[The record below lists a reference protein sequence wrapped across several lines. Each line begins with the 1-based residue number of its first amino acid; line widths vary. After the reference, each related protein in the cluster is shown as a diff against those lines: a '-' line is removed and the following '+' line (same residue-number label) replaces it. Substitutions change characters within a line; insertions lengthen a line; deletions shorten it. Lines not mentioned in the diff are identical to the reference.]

1 MRRVKSRG
9 HGPWLIDMAK
19 YGDHPPLPQRLEAL
33 LMEDVHTVFIKAD
46 CPPRVKRGTIGQ
58 LKLVEVEGA
67 DDGQWDTLRMES
79 LQEELVG
86 MIDEHRHRS
95 DCFLEIDRKGCQVL
109 QLGDLRIS
117 CAWPPFADAREITIV
132 RPVAKLSLGEYELDQ
147 RLIDRLADHHRG
159 VFICG
164 RPGSGKTT
172 LAQAIAEYLDTEIGA
187 MVKTM
192 EAPRDLQLADRIT
205 QYAPLEG
212 DLEKTAEIIFLV
224 RPDFVIFDEVRR
236 ARDFEIFADV
246 RLAGVGLLGVTH
258 ANSALE
264 AIQRLIGKV
273 ELGLVSQVLDTIIHV
288 EAGKIEQVMELR
300 MTVKPPTGMQE
311 ELARPVIEVV
321 EFPSGKITH
330 EMFAF
335 GSEIAVVPVE
345 GRETGGALSPLKT
358 LARDQLVQII
368 RQWVGV
374 ECQVQFKGE
383 SSATIYAPQNMI
395 PTLIGKGGENV
406 RQLQDEL
413 GGMHLNIESF
423 DEMPESLGASSNPNW
438 RETSDRRSRDGKAWE
453 QNGRGN
459 NPRKSKGK
467 KNRR

>member
-1 MRRVKSRG
+1 MSKAEADDLAPS
-9 HGPWLIDMAK
+9 IMATF
-19 YGDHPPLPQRLEAL
+19 GDHPALPDALEAL
-33 LMEDVHTVFIKAD
+33 LEADVHTVFLKAE

-58 LKLVEVEGA
+58 LKLVEVEESGT
-67 DDGQWDTLRMES
+67 DWDTLRVEALS
-79 LQEELVG
+79 DELAELV
-86 MIDEHRHRS
+86 EENRHRS
-95 DCFLEIDRKGCQVL
+95 DCFLEIDRKGCRVI
-109 QLGDLRIS
+109 QLGDLRIA
-117 CAWPPFADAREITIV
+117 CAWPPFSDAREITVV
-132 RPVAKLSLGEYELDQ
+132 RPVAKLSISDYNLDE
-147 RLIDRLADHHRG
+147 RLITRLSNHHRG

-172 LAQAIAEYLDTEIGA
+172 LAQAIAEYLDTDVGA
-187 MVKTM
+187 LVKTM

-212 DLEKTAEIIFLV
+212 DLEKTAEILFLV

-236 ARDFEIFADV
+236 ARDFEIFSDV

-288 EAGKIEQVMELR
+288 EAGAIQQVLELR

-311 ELARPVIEVV
+311 ELARPVIEVI
-321 EFPSGKITH
+321 EFPSGTITH

-335 GSEIAVVPVE
+335 GSEIAVVPID
-345 GRETGGALSPLKT
+345 GSKKDMLSPIKA
-358 LARDQLVQII
+358 LAKQHISSHI

-374 ECQVQFKGE
+374 ECQVHFSSE

-395 PTLIGKGGENV
+395 ATLVGRGGDNV
-406 RQLQDEL
+406 KQLQDEL
-413 GGMHLNIESF
+413 GGIRLSIESF
-423 DEMPESLGASSNPNW
+423 DEMPASLDRPNSFW
-438 RETSDRRSRDGKAWE
+438 QERKGGNKGKSAWDNSRKRGGK
-453 QNGRGN
+453 
-459 NPRKSKGK
+459 KGK
-467 KNRR
+467 KSRR

>member
-1 MRRVKSRG
+1 
-9 HGPWLIDMAK
+9 MAK
-19 YGDHPPLPQRLEAL
+19 FGDHPPLPQPIEDL
-33 LMEDVHTVFIKAD
+33 LMEMVHTVFLKAD
-46 CPPRVKRGTIGQ
+46 CPPRVKQGSIGE
-58 LKLVEVEGA
+58 LRLIEVES
-67 DDGQWDTLRMES
+67 DQNWDTLRMEA
-79 LQEELVG
+79 LQEELGDLV
-86 MIDEHRHRS
+86 EENRHRS
-95 DCFLEIDRKGCQVL
+95 DCFLEIDRNGCKVI
-109 QLGDLRIS
+109 QLGDLRIA

-132 RPVAKLSLGEYELDQ
+132 RPVAKLSLDHYKLDE
-147 RLIDRLADHHRG
+147 RLIERLADHHRG

-288 EAGKIEQVMELR
+288 EAGEIQQVLELR

-345 GRETGGALSPLKT
+345 GRTATSVSPLKL
-358 LARDQLVQII
+358 LARDQLVHII
-368 RQWVGV
+368 QQWVGV
-374 ECQVQFKGE
+374 QCQVQFKGE
-383 SSATIYAPQNMI
+383 TSATIYAPQNMI
-395 PTLIGKGGENV
+395 ATLIGKGGENV
-406 RQLQDEL
+406 RQLQEEL

-423 DEMPESLGASSNPNW
+423 EDMPEGLSTPKKSNW
-438 RETSDRRSRDGKAWE
+438 EDDSDRRSKESRSWE
-453 QNGRGN
+453 NQGRGSK
-459 NPRKSKGK
+459 PRKGK

>member
-1 MRRVKSRG
+1 
-9 HGPWLIDMAK
+9 MATFSS
-19 YGDHPPLPQRLEAL
+19 HPDLPEILENL
-33 LMEDVHTVFIKAD
+33 LEDDVHTLFLKAD
-46 CPPRVKRGTIGQ
+46 CPPRTKAGGIGD
-58 LKLVEVEGA
+58 LRLADVEGV
-67 DDGQWDTLRMES
+67 DDGGWDTLRLES
-79 LQEELVG
+79 LQEEILNLVEENR
-86 MIDEHRHRS
+86 DRS
-95 DCFLEIDRKGCQVL
+95 DCFLEIDRKGCQVI

-132 RPVAKLSLGEYELDQ
+132 RPVAKLSLDDYEIDPKLIS
-147 RLIDRLADHHRG
+147 RLSDHHRG

-172 LAQAIAEYLDTEIGA
+172 LAQAIAEYLDEGVGA

-192 EAPRDLQLADRIT
+192 EAPRDLQLANRIT

-273 ELGLVSQVLDTIIHV
+273 ELGLVSQVLDTILHV
-288 EAGKIEQVMELR
+288 EAGQIQQVLELR
-300 MTVKPPTGMQE
+300 MTVKPPSGMQE

-335 GSEIAVVPVE
+335 GSEIAVVPVD
-345 GRETGGALSPLKT
+345 GINSSTGISPVAA
-358 LARDQLVQII
+358 LARDQLVRKI
-368 RQWVGV
+368 RDWVGV
-374 ECQVQFKGE
+374 QCGVKITG
-383 SSATIYAPQNMI
+383 SNSAEIYAPKGMVA
-395 PTLIGKGGENV
+395 TLIGKGGENIKD
-406 RQLQDEL
+406 LQEEL
-413 GGMHLNIESF
+413 GGMKLSVQSF
-423 DEMPESLGASSNPNW
+423 AEMPPDVHVPVEDHYETLERRARES
-438 RETSDRRSRDGKAWE
+438 RAWE
-453 QNGRGN
+453 YSKKG
-459 NPRKSKGK
+459 RKSKK
-467 KNRR
+467 RRR

>member
-1 MRRVKSRG
+1 
-9 HGPWLIDMAK
+9 MATFSS
-19 YGDHPPLPQRLEAL
+19 HPDLPEILENL
-33 LMEDVHTVFIKAD
+33 LEDDVHTLFLKAD
-46 CPPRVKRGTIGQ
+46 CPPRTKAGGIGN
-58 LKLVEVEGA
+58 LRLSDVEGA
-67 DDGQWDTLRMES
+67 DDGKWDTLRLES
-79 LQEELVG
+79 LQEEILNLVE
-86 MIDEHRHRS
+86 DNRDRS
-95 DCFLEIDRKGCQVL
+95 DCFLEIDRKGCQVI

-132 RPVAKLSLGEYELDQ
+132 RPVAKLSLSDYDIDPKLIS
-147 RLIDRLADHHRG
+147 RLSDHHRG

-172 LAQAIAEYLDTEIGA
+172 LAQAIAEYLDEDVGA

-192 EAPRDLQLADRIT
+192 EAPRDLQLANRIT

-273 ELGLVSQVLDTIIHV
+273 ELGLVSQVLDTILHV
-288 EAGKIEQVMELR
+288 EAGQIQQVLELR
-300 MTVKPPTGMQE
+300 MTVKPPSGMQE

-335 GSEIAVVPVE
+335 GSEIAVVPVD
-345 GRETGGALSPLKT
+345 GVKSANGATPIAT
-358 LARDQLVQII
+358 LARDQLINKI
-368 RQWVGV
+368 RDWVGV
-374 ECQVQFKGE
+374 SCAVKITG
-383 SSATIYAPQNMI
+383 SNSAEIYAPKGVVA
-395 PTLIGKGGENV
+395 TLIGKGGENI
-406 RQLQDEL
+406 RDLQEEL
-413 GGMHLNIESF
+413 GGMKLSVSSF
-423 DEMPESLGASSNPNW
+423 AEMPNDVQVPVEDHYETLERRARES
-438 RETSDRRSRDGKAWE
+438 KAWE
-453 QNGRGN
+453 YSKRG
-459 NPRKSKGK
+459 RKSKK
-467 KNRR
+467 RRR

>member
-1 MRRVKSRG
+1 
-9 HGPWLIDMAK
+9 MAK
-19 YGDHPPLPQRLEAL
+19 YGDHPSLPQRLEEL

-46 CPPRVKRGTIGQ
+46 CPPRVKRGSIGQ
-58 LKLVEVEGA
+58 LRLVDVEEA

-86 MIDEHRHRS
+86 LVDEHRHRS
-95 DCFLEIDRKGCQVL
+95 DCFLEIDRKGCQVI

-132 RPVAKLSLGEYELDQ
+132 RPVAKLSLGDYELDQ

-172 LAQAIAEYLDTEIGA
+172 LAQAIAEYLDTDVGA

-288 EAGKIEQVMELR
+288 EAGQIEQVMELR

-345 GRETGGALSPLKT
+345 GSTQGALSPMKT
-358 LARDQLVQII
+358 LARDQLVHII
-368 RQWVGV
+368 QQWVGV
-374 ECQVQFKGE
+374 QCQVQFKGE
-383 SSATIYAPQNMI
+383 GSAIIYAPQNMI
-395 PTLIGKGGENV
+395 STLIGKGGENV

-413 GGMHLNIESF
+413 GGMQLNIESF
-423 DEMPESLGASSNPNW
+423 DEMPESLGAPANPHW
-438 RETSDRRSRDGKAWE
+438 RDVSDRRSKGSRAWE
-453 QNGRGN
+453 HNARGTK
-459 NPRKSKGK
+459 PRKNKGK

>member
-1 MRRVKSRG
+1 
-9 HGPWLIDMAK
+9 MATH
-19 YGDHPPLPQRLEAL
+19 GDHPPLPEHLESL
-33 LMEDVHTVFIKAD
+33 LMEDVHTVFLKAD
-46 CPPRVKRGTIGQ
+46 CPPRVKRGAIGS
-58 LKLVEVEGA
+58 LKLVEVESSIN
-67 DDGQWDTLRMES
+67 DWDTLAIEQ
-79 LQEELVG
+79 LEEDLVALVE
-86 MIDEHRHRS
+86 EHRHRS
-95 DCFLEIDRKGCQVL
+95 DCFLEIDRKGCRVI
-109 QLGDLRIS
+109 QLGDLRITS
-117 CAWPPFADAREITIV
+117 AWTPFSDAREITVV
-132 RPVAKLSLGEYELDQ
+132 RPVAKLSLGDYDLDQ
-147 RLIDRLADHHRG
+147 RLIERLRNHHRG

-172 LAQAIAEYLDTEIGA
+172 LAQAIAEYLDTEVGA

-273 ELGLVSQVLDTIIHV
+273 ELGLVSQVLDTILHV
-288 EAGKIEQVMELR
+288 ESGKIQQVLELR

-321 EFPSGKITH
+321 EFPSGKLTH

-335 GSEIAVVPVE
+335 GSEIAVVPLE
-345 GRETGGALSPLKT
+345 GRAANKDLSPVRAMAKD
-358 LARDQLVQII
+358 RII
-368 RQWVGV
+368 ETVRQWVGV
-374 ECQVQFKGE
+374 ECQVRF
-383 SSATIYAPQNMI
+383 SSDTSAVIYAPSNMI
-395 PTLIGKGGENV
+395 STLVGRGGENV
-406 RQLQDEL
+406 KQLQNEL
-413 GGMHLNIESF
+413 GGMRLSIESF
-423 DEMPESLGASSNPNW
+423 DDMPEGMEQPNRFW
-438 RETSDRRSRDGKAWE
+438 QDNRKKGNAWE
-453 QNGRGN
+453 
-459 NPRKSKGK
+459 NPRRKGK
-467 KNRR
+467 SARRQQRKR

>member
-1 MRRVKSRG
+1 
-9 HGPWLIDMAK
+9 
-19 YGDHPPLPQRLEAL
+19 
-33 LMEDVHTVFIKAD
+33 
-46 CPPRVKRGTIGQ
+46 
-58 LKLVEVEGA
+58 
-67 DDGQWDTLRMES
+67 
-79 LQEELVG
+79 
-86 MIDEHRHRS
+86 
-95 DCFLEIDRKGCQVL
+95 
-109 QLGDLRIS
+109 
-117 CAWPPFADAREITIV
+117 
-132 RPVAKLSLGEYELDQ
+132 VAKLQLSDYELDP
-147 RLIDRLADHHRG
+147 RLIERLANHHRG

-172 LAQAIAEYLDTEIGA
+172 LAQAIAEYLDNDLGT

-192 EAPRDLQLADRIT
+192 ESPRDLQLADRIT

-273 ELGLVSQVLDTIIHV
+273 ELGLVSQVLDTILHV
-288 EAGKIEQVMELR
+288 EAGAIQQVLELR
-300 MTVKPPTGMQE
+300 MTVKAPTGMQE

-335 GSEIAVVPVE
+335 GSEIAVVPVDGTP
-345 GRETGGALSPLKT
+345 GRVSPLKS
-358 LARDQLVQII
+358 LAKTALIQKIRDWI
-368 RQWVGV
+368 GV
-374 ECQVQFKGE
+374 ESQIHFSSD
-383 SSATIYAPQNMI
+383 SSANIYVPDNMI
-395 PTLIGKGGENV
+395 STLVGRGGENI

-413 GGMHLNIESF
+413 GGIALSVKSF
-423 DEMPESLGASSNPNW
+423 DEMPEGVESPRNSYRGKSWENQ
-438 RETSDRRSRDGKAWE
+438 SRG
-453 QNGRGN
+453 
-459 NPRKSKGK
+459 PKGK
-467 KNRR
+467 NKRNKKYRQ

>member
-1 MRRVKSRG
+1 
-9 HGPWLIDMAK
+9 MAT
-19 YGDHPPLPQRLEAL
+19 YGDHPALPDHLESL
-33 LMEDVHTVFIKAD
+33 LMDDVHTVFLKAD
-46 CPPRVKRGTIGQ
+46 CPPRVKRGAIGS
-58 LKLVEVEGA
+58 LRLVEVEESTTA
-67 DDGQWDTLRMES
+67 WDTLLLE
-79 LQEELVG
+79 QAEEDLMTIV
-86 MIDEHRHRS
+86 EENRHRS
-95 DCFLEIDRKGCQVL
+95 DCFLEIDRKGCRVL
-109 QLGDLRIS
+109 QLGDLRITS
-117 CAWPPFADAREITIV
+117 AWPPFSDAREITIV
-132 RPVAKLSLGEYELDQ
+132 RPVAKLSLGDYDLDE
-147 RLIDRLADHHRG
+147 RLIERLRNHHRG

-172 LAQAIAEYLDTEIGA
+172 LAQAIAEYLDTDVGA
-187 MVKTM
+187 VVKTM

-273 ELGLVSQVLDTIIHV
+273 ELGLVSQVLDTILHV
-288 EAGKIEQVMELR
+288 ESGRIQQVLELR

-321 EFPSGKITH
+321 EFPSGKLTH

-335 GSEIAVVPVE
+335 GSEIAVVPLE
-345 GRETGGALSPLKT
+345 GRTSTDLSPIKAMAKERIVET
-358 LARDQLVQII
+358 V

-374 ECQVQFKGE
+374 DCQVRFSSD
-383 SSATIYAPQNMI
+383 SSAVIYAPSNMI
-395 PTLIGKGGENV
+395 ATLVGRGGENV
-406 RQLQDEL
+406 KQLQNEL
-413 GGMHLNIESF
+413 GGMRLSIESF
-423 DEMPESLGASSNPNW
+423 KDMPEGMEQPNGFW
-438 RETSDRRSRDGKAWE
+438 QDKRRKGNGWE
-453 QNGRGN
+453 
-459 NPRKSKGK
+459 NPRRKGK
-467 KNRR
+467 SARRQQRKK

>member
-1 MRRVKSRG
+1 
-9 HGPWLIDMAK
+9 MAK
-19 YGDHPPLPQRLEAL
+19 YGDHPALPQRLEDL

-46 CPPRVKRGTIGQ
+46 CPPRVKRGSIGQ
-58 LKLVEVEGA
+58 LRLVDVEGA
-67 DDGQWDTLRMES
+67 DDGKWDTLRMES

-86 MIDEHRHRS
+86 LIDEHRHRS
-95 DCFLEIDRKGCQVL
+95 DCFLEIDRKGCQVI

-132 RPVAKLSLGEYELDQ
+132 RPVAKLSLGDYELDQ

-172 LAQAIAEYLDTEIGA
+172 LAQAIAEYLDTDVGA

-288 EAGKIEQVMELR
+288 EAGQIEQVMELR

-345 GRETGGALSPLKT
+345 GRKQGALSPMKT
-358 LARDQLVQII
+358 LARDQLVHII
-368 RQWVGV
+368 QQWVGV
-374 ECQVQFKGE
+374 QCQVQFKGE

-395 PTLIGKGGENV
+395 STLIGKGGENI

-413 GGMHLNIESF
+413 GGMQLNIESF
-423 DEMPESLGASSNPNW
+423 DEMPESMGAPSNPHW
-438 RETSDRRSRDGKAWE
+438 RDVSDRRSRGGRAWE
-453 QNGRGN
+453 HNARGTK
-459 NPRKSKGK
+459 PRKNKGK
-467 KNRR
+467 NNRK

>member
-1 MRRVKSRG
+1 
-9 HGPWLIDMAK
+9 MAK
-19 YGDHPPLPQRLEAL
+19 HGDHPELPSLIEAL
-33 LMEDVHTVFIKAD
+33 LMEDVHTVFLKAD
-46 CPPRVKRGTIGQ
+46 CPPRVKRGKIGE
-58 LKLVEVEGA
+58 LKLVETED
-67 DDGQWDTLRMES
+67 DDGKWDNLRLES
-79 LQEELVG
+79 LQEELV
-86 MIDEHRHRS
+86 DLANENKHRS
-95 DCFLEIDRKGCQVL
+95 DCFLEIDRQGCQVI
-109 QLGDLRIS
+109 QLGDLRIA

-132 RPVAKLSLGEYELDQ
+132 RPVAKLSLSDYELDK
-147 RLIDRLADHHRG
+147 RLIERLSNHHRG
-159 VFICG
+159 IFICG

-172 LAQAIAEYLDTEIGA
+172 LAQAIAEYLDEDLGT

-273 ELGLVSQVLDTIIHV
+273 ELGLVSQVLDTILHV
-288 EAGKIEQVMELR
+288 ESGKIQQVLELR

-345 GRETGGALSPLKT
+345 GVKQNISPIRALAKDALTRTIRE
-358 LARDQLVQII
+358 
-368 RQWVGV
+368 WVGV
-374 ECQVQFKGE
+374 ESQVHFT
-383 SSATIYAPQNMI
+383 SDSAANIYVSDNMI
-395 PTLIGKGGENV
+395 STIVGKGGSNI
-406 RQLQDEL
+406 RQIQDEL
-413 GGMHLNIESF
+413 GGISLSVKTF
-423 DEMPESLGASSNPNW
+423 DEMPESLERPNPYW
-438 RETSDRRSRDGKAWE
+438 EDVQDRRSRGSRAWE
-453 QNGRGN
+453 HSGKSQRRKARKGR
-459 NPRKSKGK
+459 R
-467 KNRR
+467 

>member
-1 MRRVKSRG
+1 
-9 HGPWLIDMAK
+9 MAK
-19 YGDHPPLPQRLEAL
+19 HGDHPELPTLVEDL
-33 LMEDVHTVFIKAD
+33 LMDDVHTVFLKAD
-46 CPPRVKRGTIGQ
+46 CPPRVKRGTIGE
-58 LKLVEVEGA
+58 LKLVELEDH
-67 DDGQWDTLRMES
+67 DDGDWDTLRLES
-79 LQEELVG
+79 LQEELVSLAQQNT
-86 MIDEHRHRS
+86 HRS
-95 DCFLEIDRKGCQVL
+95 DCFLEIDRKGCQVV
-109 QLGDLRIS
+109 QRGDLRIA

-132 RPVAKLSLGEYELDQ
+132 RPVAKLQITDYQLDPRIIE
-147 RLIDRLADHHRG
+147 RLSNHHRG

-172 LAQAIAEYLDTEIGA
+172 LAQAIAEYLDNDLGM

-192 EAPRDLQLADRIT
+192 EAPRDLQLVYRIT
-205 QYAPLEG
+205 EYAPLEG

-236 ARDFEIFADV
+236 ARDFEIFSDV

-273 ELGLVSQVLDTIIHV
+273 ELGLVSQVLDTILHV
-288 EAGKIEQVMELR
+288 EAGAIQQVLELR
-300 MTVKPPTGMQE
+300 MTVKAPTGMQE

-345 GRETGGALSPLKT
+345 GTSKKASPVRALAKEALIKNI
-358 LARDQLVQII
+358 RDWI
-368 RQWVGV
+368 GV
-374 ECQVQFKGE
+374 ESQIKFLSD
-383 SSATIYAPQNMI
+383 SSANIYVPDNMI
-395 PTLIGKGGENV
+395 STLVGKGGENI
-406 RQLQDEL
+406 RQLQDDL
-413 GGMHLNIESF
+413 GGISLSVKSF
-423 DEMPESLGASSNPNW
+423 DEMPEDMGHSRNTNW
-438 RETSDRRSRDGKAWE
+438 GDSQDRRSRSNRAWE
-453 QNGRGN
+453 HN
-459 NPRKSKGK
+459 NPNGKNKGKRGK

>member
-1 MRRVKSRG
+1 
-9 HGPWLIDMAK
+9 
-19 YGDHPPLPQRLEAL
+19 
-33 LMEDVHTVFIKAD
+33 MEDVHTVFIKAD
-46 CPPRVKRGTIGQ
+46 CPPRVKRGSIGQ
-58 LKLVEVEGA
+58 LRLVDVEDA
-67 DDGQWDTLRMES
+67 DDGKWDTLRMES

-86 MIDEHRHRS
+86 LVDEHRHRS
-95 DCFLEIDRKGCQVL
+95 DCFLEIDRKGCQVI

-132 RPVAKLSLGEYELDQ
+132 RPVAKLSLGDYELDQ

-172 LAQAIAEYLDTEIGA
+172 LAQAIAEYLDTDVGA

-288 EAGKIEQVMELR
+288 EAGQIEQVMELR

-345 GRETGGALSPLKT
+345 GRKQGALSPMKT
-358 LARDQLVQII
+358 LARDQLVHII
-368 RQWVGV
+368 QQWVGV
-374 ECQVQFKGE
+374 QCQVQFKGE

-395 PTLIGKGGENV
+395 STLIGKGGENV

-413 GGMHLNIESF
+413 GGMQLNIESF
-423 DEMPESLGASSNPNW
+423 DEMPESMGAPSNPHW
-438 RETSDRRSRDGKAWE
+438 RDVSDRRSRGGRAWE
-453 QNGRGN
+453 HNARGTK
-459 NPRKSKGK
+459 PRKNKGK
-467 KNRR
+467 KNRK

>member
-1 MRRVKSRG
+1 
-9 HGPWLIDMAK
+9 
-19 YGDHPPLPQRLEAL
+19 
-33 LMEDVHTVFIKAD
+33 
-46 CPPRVKRGTIGQ
+46 
-58 LKLVEVEGA
+58 
-67 DDGQWDTLRMES
+67 MES

-86 MIDEHRHRS
+86 LVDEHRHRS
-95 DCFLEIDRKGCQVL
+95 DCFLEIDRKGCQVI

-132 RPVAKLSLGEYELDQ
+132 RPVAKLSLGDYELDQ

-172 LAQAIAEYLDTEIGA
+172 LAQAIAEYLDTDVGA

-288 EAGKIEQVMELR
+288 EAGQIEQVMELR

-345 GRETGGALSPLKT
+345 GRKQGALSPMKT
-358 LARDQLVQII
+358 LARDQLVHII
-368 RQWVGV
+368 QQWVGV
-374 ECQVQFKGE
+374 QCQVQFKGE

-395 PTLIGKGGENV
+395 STLIGKGGENV

-413 GGMHLNIESF
+413 GGMQLNIESF
-423 DEMPESLGASSNPNW
+423 DEMPESMGAPSNPHW
-438 RETSDRRSRDGKAWE
+438 RDVSDRRSRGGRAWE
-453 QNGRGN
+453 HNARGTK
-459 NPRKSKGK
+459 PRKNKGK
-467 KNRR
+467 KNRK

>member
-1 MRRVKSRG
+1 VKGLPLR
-9 HGPWLIDMAK
+9 PCLIAMAK
-19 YGDHPPLPQRLEAL
+19 FGDHPTLPQALEDL
-33 LMEDVHTVFIKAD
+33 LMDQVHTVFLKAD
-46 CPPRVKRGTIGQ
+46 CPPRVKQGSIGE
-58 LKLVEVEGA
+58 LRLVEVES
-67 DDGQWDTLRMES
+67 DQNWDTLRLEAF
-79 LQEELVG
+79 QEELVEL
-86 MIDEHRHRS
+86 IQENRNRS
-95 DCFLEIDRKGCQVL
+95 DCFLEIDRKGCQVI

-132 RPVAKLSLGEYELDQ
+132 RPVAKLSLDDYELDA

-172 LAQAIAEYLDTEIGA
+172 LAQAIAEYLDTDVGA

-288 EAGKIEQVMELR
+288 ESGQIQQVLELR

-345 GRETGGALSPLKT
+345 GRKAGALSPMKM
-358 LARDQLVQII
+358 LARDQLTHII
-368 RQWVGV
+368 QQWVGV
-374 ECQVQFKGE
+374 QCQVQFKGE

-395 PTLIGKGGENV
+395 STLIGKGGENV

-413 GGMHLNIESF
+413 GGMQLNIESF
-423 DEMPESLGASSNPNW
+423 DEMPESLSMPKNKQW
-438 RETSDRRSRDGKAWE
+438 QDVSDQRSRDSRAWE
-453 QNGRGN
+453 HSNRGN
-459 NPRKSKGK
+459 KGRKNKPK

>member
-1 MRRVKSRG
+1 
-9 HGPWLIDMAK
+9 MATFSS
-19 YGDHPPLPQRLEAL
+19 HPELPERIESLLEP
-33 LMEDVHTVFIKAD
+33 DVHTLFLKAD
-46 CPPRVKRGTIGQ
+46 CPPRTKSGGIGS
-58 LKLVEVEGA
+58 LKLAEVEGA
-67 DDGQWDTLRMES
+67 DDGGWDNLRLES
-79 LQEELVG
+79 LQEELLT
-86 MIDEHRHRS
+86 IAENNQTRS
-95 DCFLEIDRKGCQVL
+95 DCFLEIDRKGCQVI

-132 RPVAKLSLGEYELDQ
+132 RPVAKLSISDYDIDPKLIE
-147 RLIDRLADHHRG
+147 RLSNHHRG

-172 LAQAIAEYLDTEIGA
+172 LAQAIAEYLDEDVGA

-192 EAPRDLQLADRIT
+192 EAPRDLQLANRIT

-273 ELGLVSQVLDTIIHV
+273 ELGLVSQVLDTILHV
-288 EAGKIEQVMELR
+288 EAGKIEQVLELR
-300 MTVKPPTGMQE
+300 MTVKPPSGMQE

-321 EFPSGKITH
+321 EFPSGKVTH

-335 GSEIAVVPVE
+335 GSEIAVVPVD
-345 GRETGGALSPLKT
+345 GTNSTNISPMVA
-358 LARDQLVQII
+358 LARDQVVQRI

-374 ECQVQFKGE
+374 QCGVKFTSPNSADIYVPKG
-383 SSATIYAPQNMI
+383 MI
-395 PTLIGKGGENV
+395 STLIGKGGENIKF
-406 RQLQDEL
+406 LQEEL
-413 GGMHLNIESF
+413 GGIRLNVSSISDMPSDVYVYNEDPYERQERRARES
-423 DEMPESLGASSNPNW
+423 
-438 RETSDRRSRDGKAWE
+438 RAWE
-453 QNGRGN
+453 YSKKGG
-459 NPRKSKGK
+459 RKSKSK
-467 KNRR
+467 RR

>member
-1 MRRVKSRG
+1 
-9 HGPWLIDMAK
+9 MAK
-19 YGDHPPLPQRLEAL
+19 YGDHPALPQRLEDL

-46 CPPRVKRGTIGQ
+46 CPPRVKRGSIGQ
-58 LKLVEVEGA
+58 LRLVDVEGA
-67 DDGQWDTLRMES
+67 DDGKWDTLRMES

-86 MIDEHRHRS
+86 LVDEHRHRS
-95 DCFLEIDRKGCQVL
+95 DCFLEIDRKGCQVI

-132 RPVAKLSLGEYELDQ
+132 RPVAKLSLGDYELDQ

-172 LAQAIAEYLDTEIGA
+172 LAQAIAEYLDTDVGA

-288 EAGKIEQVMELR
+288 EAGQIEQVMELR

-345 GRETGGALSPLKT
+345 GRKQGALSPMKT
-358 LARDQLVQII
+358 LARDQLVHII
-368 RQWVGV
+368 QQWVGV
-374 ECQVQFKGE
+374 QCQVQFKGE

-395 PTLIGKGGENV
+395 STLIGKGGENV

-413 GGMHLNIESF
+413 GGMQLNIESF
-423 DEMPESLGASSNPNW
+423 DEMPESMGAPSNPHW
-438 RETSDRRSRDGKAWE
+438 RDVSDRRSRGGRAWE
-453 QNGRGN
+453 HNARGTK
-459 NPRKSKGK
+459 PRKNKGK
-467 KNRR
+467 KNRN

>member
-1 MRRVKSRG
+1 
-9 HGPWLIDMAK
+9 MATFSS
-19 YGDHPPLPQRLEAL
+19 HPDLPEILENL
-33 LMEDVHTVFIKAD
+33 LSDDVHTLFLKAD
-46 CPPRVKRGTIGQ
+46 CPPRTKAGGIGD
-58 LKLVEVEGA
+58 LRLSEVEGA
-67 DDGQWDTLRMES
+67 DDGKWDTLRLES
-79 LQEELVG
+79 LQQEILDLV
-86 MIDEHRHRS
+86 DDNRDRS
-95 DCFLEIDRKGCQVL
+95 DCFLEIDRKGCQVI

-132 RPVAKLSLGEYELDQ
+132 RPVAKLSLDEYKLDPKLIA
-147 RLIDRLADHHRG
+147 RLSDHHRG

-172 LAQAIAEYLDTEIGA
+172 LAQAIAEYLDEDVGA

-192 EAPRDLQLADRIT
+192 EAPRDLQLANRIT

-273 ELGLVSQVLDTIIHV
+273 ELGLVSQVLDTILHV
-288 EAGKIEQVMELR
+288 ESGKIQQVLELK
-300 MTVKPPTGMQE
+300 MTVKPPSGMQE

-321 EFPSGKITH
+321 EFPSGKVTH

-335 GSEIAVVPVE
+335 GSEIAVVPVS
-345 GRETGGALSPLKT
+345 GIKT
-358 LARDQLVQII
+358 ASGLTPVAALARDQLVKKI
-368 RQWVGV
+368 RDWVGV
-374 ECQVQFKGE
+374 QCAVKITGTN
-383 SSATIYAPQNMI
+383 SAEIYAPKGMVA
-395 PTLIGKGGENV
+395 TLIGKGGENI
-406 RQLQDEL
+406 RDLQEEL
-413 GGMHLNIESF
+413 GGMKLSVSSF
-423 DEMPESLGASSNPNW
+423 AEMPNDVKFTPEERYETLERRARESQS
-438 RETSDRRSRDGKAWE
+438 WE
-453 QNGRGN
+453 YSKKG
-459 NPRKSKGK
+459 RKSKK
-467 KNRR
+467 RRR

>member
-1 MRRVKSRG
+1 M
-9 HGPWLIDMAK
+9 D
-19 YGDHPPLPQRLEAL
+19 
-33 LMEDVHTVFIKAD
+33 DVHTVFLKAD
-46 CPPRVKRGTIGQ
+46 CPPRVKRGDIGS
-58 LKLVEVEGA
+58 LKLVEVEESTIT
-67 DDGQWDTLRMES
+67 WDTLQLE
-79 LQEELVG
+79 QAEEDLVA
-86 MIDEHRHRS
+86 IVEEHRHRS
-95 DCFLEIDRKGCQVL
+95 DCFLEIDRKGCRVL
-109 QLGDLRIS
+109 QLGDLRITS
-117 CAWPPFADAREITIV
+117 AWPPFSDAREITIV
-132 RPVAKLSLGEYELDQ
+132 RPVAKLSIGDYDLDE
-147 RLIDRLADHHRG
+147 RLIERLRNHHRG

-172 LAQAIAEYLDTEIGA
+172 LAQAIAEYLDTDVGA
-187 MVKTM
+187 LVKTM

-273 ELGLVSQVLDTIIHV
+273 ELGLVSQVLDTILHV
-288 EAGKIEQVMELR
+288 ESGKIQQVLELR

-321 EFPSGKITH
+321 EFPSGKLTH

-335 GSEIAVVPVE
+335 GSEIAVVPLE
-345 GRETGGALSPLKT
+345 GRKSNDLSPIKAMAKERIVET
-358 LARDQLVQII
+358 V

-374 ECQVQFKGE
+374 DCQVRFSSD
-383 SSATIYAPQNMI
+383 SSAVIYAPANMI
-395 PTLIGKGGENV
+395 STLVGRGGENV
-406 RQLQDEL
+406 KQLQNEL
-413 GGMHLNIESF
+413 GGMRLSIESF
-423 DEMPESLGASSNPNW
+423 KDMPEGMEQPNGFW
-438 RETSDRRSRDGKAWE
+438 QDKRRKGNGWE
-453 QNGRGN
+453 
-459 NPRKSKGK
+459 NPRRKGK
-467 KNRR
+467 SARRQQRKK

>member
-1 MRRVKSRG
+1 
-9 HGPWLIDMAK
+9 MAK
-19 YGDHPPLPQRLEAL
+19 YGDHPALPQRLEDL

-46 CPPRVKRGTIGQ
+46 CPPRVKRGSIGQ
-58 LKLVEVEGA
+58 LRLVDVEGA
-67 DDGQWDTLRMES
+67 DDGKWDTLRMES

-86 MIDEHRHRS
+86 LIDEHRHRS
-95 DCFLEIDRKGCQVL
+95 DCFLEIDRKGCQVI

-132 RPVAKLSLGEYELDQ
+132 RPVAKLSLGDYELDQ

-172 LAQAIAEYLDTEIGA
+172 LAQAIAEYLDTDVGA

-288 EAGKIEQVMELR
+288 EAGQIEQVMELR
-300 MTVKPPTGMQE
+300 MTVKAPTGMQE

-345 GRETGGALSPLKT
+345 GRKQGALSPMKT
-358 LARDQLVQII
+358 LARDQLVHII
-368 RQWVGV
+368 QQWVGV
-374 ECQVQFKGE
+374 QCQVQFKGE

-395 PTLIGKGGENV
+395 STLIGKGGENV

-413 GGMHLNIESF
+413 GGMQLNIESF
-423 DEMPESLGASSNPNW
+423 DEMPESMGAPSNPHW
-438 RETSDRRSRDGKAWE
+438 RDVSDRRSRGGRAWE
-453 QNGRGN
+453 HNARGTK
-459 NPRKSKGK
+459 PRKNKGK
-467 KNRR
+467 NNRK

>member
-1 MRRVKSRG
+1 M
-9 HGPWLIDMAK
+9 D
-19 YGDHPPLPQRLEAL
+19 
-33 LMEDVHTVFIKAD
+33 DVHTVFLKAD
-46 CPPRVKRGTIGQ
+46 CPPRVKRGDIGS
-58 LKLVEVEGA
+58 LKLVEVEESTIT
-67 DDGQWDTLRMES
+67 WDTLQLE
-79 LQEELVG
+79 QAEEDLVA
-86 MIDEHRHRS
+86 IVEEHRHRS
-95 DCFLEIDRKGCQVL
+95 DCFLEIDRKGCRVL
-109 QLGDLRIS
+109 QLGDLRITS
-117 CAWPPFADAREITIV
+117 AWPPFSDAREITIV
-132 RPVAKLSLGEYELDQ
+132 RPVAKLSIGDYDLDQ
-147 RLIDRLADHHRG
+147 RLIERLRNHHRG

-172 LAQAIAEYLDTEIGA
+172 LAQAIAEYLDTDVGA
-187 MVKTM
+187 LVKTM

-273 ELGLVSQVLDTIIHV
+273 ELGLVSQVLDTILHV
-288 EAGKIEQVMELR
+288 ESGKIQQVLELR

-321 EFPSGKITH
+321 EFPSGKLTH

-335 GSEIAVVPVE
+335 GSEIAVVPIE
-345 GRETGGALSPLKT
+345 GRKSNDLSPIKAMAKERIVET
-358 LARDQLVQII
+358 V

-374 ECQVQFKGE
+374 DCQVRFSSD
-383 SSATIYAPQNMI
+383 SSAVIYAPANMI
-395 PTLIGKGGENV
+395 STLVGRGGENV
-406 RQLQDEL
+406 KQLQNEL
-413 GGMHLNIESF
+413 GGMRLSIESF
-423 DEMPESLGASSNPNW
+423 KDMPEGMEQPNGFW
-438 RETSDRRSRDGKAWE
+438 QDKRRKGNAWE
-453 QNGRGN
+453 
-459 NPRKSKGK
+459 NPRRKGK
-467 KNRR
+467 SARRQQRKK

>member
-1 MRRVKSRG
+1 
-9 HGPWLIDMAK
+9 MAK
-19 YGDHPPLPQRLEAL
+19 HGEHPELPDHLEDL
-33 LMEDVHTVFIKAD
+33 LDADVHTIFLKAD

-58 LKLVEVEGA
+58 LELVEIGTEEG
-67 DDGQWDTLRMES
+67 WDNLRIES
-79 LQEELVG
+79 LQEELGSIVE
-86 MIDEHRHRS
+86 MNQHRS
-95 DCFLEIDRKGCQVL
+95 DCFLEIDRKGCRVL
-109 QLGDLRIS
+109 QLGDLRIT
-117 CAWPPFADAREITIV
+117 CASPPFSDAREITLV
-132 RPVAKLSLGEYELDQ
+132 RPVAKLSLSDYDLDSKIIE
-147 RLIDRLADHHRG
+147 RLSDHHRG

-172 LAQAIAEYLDTEIGA
+172 LAQAIAEYLDENIGA

-273 ELGLVSQVLDTIIHV
+273 ELGLVSQVLDTVLHV
-288 EAGKIEQVMELR
+288 EAGKIQQVLELR
-300 MTVKPPTGMQE
+300 MTVKPPSGMQE

-321 EFPSGKITH
+321 EFPSGNVTH

-335 GSEIAVVPVE
+335 GSELAVVPVTE
-345 GRETGGALSPLKT
+345 RNQQRPVQQ
-358 LARDQLVQII
+358 LAQKQLVHTI
-368 RQWVGV
+368 RQWAGV
-374 ECQVQFKGE
+374 NVRVRFT
-383 SSATIYAPQNMI
+383 SDASATVYAPKNMI
-395 PTLIGKGGENV
+395 STLVGRGGDNV
-406 RQLQDEL
+406 RALQDQL
-413 GGMHLNIESF
+413 GGLRLSIESL
-423 DEMPESLGASSNPNW
+423 DEMPNSGDVSEDAIWGDDQ
-438 RETSDRRSRDGKAWE
+438 DRRAYQSKAYERHGRSKKSRKD
-453 QNGRGN
+453 
-459 NPRKSKGK
+459 
-467 KNRR
+467 RRR

>member
-1 MRRVKSRG
+1 M
-9 HGPWLIDMAK
+9 
-19 YGDHPPLPQRLEAL
+19 EAL
-33 LMEDVHTVFIKAD
+33 QGELVD
-46 CPPRVKRGTIGQ
+46 
-58 LKLVEVEGA
+58 LVEEN
-67 DDGQWDTLRMES
+67 RN
-79 LQEELVG
+79 
-86 MIDEHRHRS
+86 RS
-95 DCFLEIDRKGCQVL
+95 DCFLEIDRKGCQVI

-132 RPVAKLSLGEYELDQ
+132 RPVAKLSLNEYQLDP
-147 RLIDRLADHHRG
+147 RLIGRLADHHRG

-172 LAQAIAEYLDTEIGA
+172 LAQAIAEYLDTEVGA

-288 EAGKIEQVMELR
+288 ESGKIQQVLELR

-345 GRETGGALSPLKT
+345 GRQSGTVSPMKA
-358 LARDQLVQII
+358 LARDQLAHII
-368 RQWVGV
+368 QQWVGV
-374 ECQVQFKGE
+374 QCQVDFKGE

-395 PTLIGKGGENV
+395 STLIGKGGENV
-406 RQLQDEL
+406 RQLQEEL
-413 GGMHLNIESF
+413 GGIHLSIESF
-423 DEMPESLGASSNPNW
+423 EDMPENLSRPASNAW
-438 RETSDRRSRDGKAWE
+438 RDVSDRRSRESKAWE
-453 QNGRGN
+453 YSSRGSKGRKN
-459 NPRKSKGK
+459 KGK

>member
-1 MRRVKSRG
+1 
-9 HGPWLIDMAK
+9 MAK
-19 YGDHPPLPQRLEAL
+19 YGDHPALPQRLEDL

-46 CPPRVKRGTIGQ
+46 CPPRVKRGSIGQ
-58 LKLVEVEGA
+58 LRLVDVEGA
-67 DDGQWDTLRMES
+67 DDGKWDTLRMES

-86 MIDEHRHRS
+86 LVDEHRHRS
-95 DCFLEIDRKGCQVL
+95 DCFLEIDRKGCQVI

-132 RPVAKLSLGEYELDQ
+132 RPVAKLSLGDYELDQ

-172 LAQAIAEYLDTEIGA
+172 LAQAIAEYLDTDVGA

-288 EAGKIEQVMELR
+288 EAGRIEQVMELR

-345 GRETGGALSPLKT
+345 GRKQGALSPMKT
-358 LARDQLVQII
+358 LARDQLVHII
-368 RQWVGV
+368 QQWVGV
-374 ECQVQFKGE
+374 QCQVQFKGE

-395 PTLIGKGGENV
+395 STLIGKGGENV
-406 RQLQDEL
+406 RQLQEEL
-413 GGMHLNIESF
+413 GGMQLNIESF
-423 DEMPESLGASSNPNW
+423 DEMPASMGAPSNPHW
-438 RETSDRRSRDGKAWE
+438 RDVSDRRSRGGRAWE
-453 QNGRGN
+453 HNARGTK
-459 NPRKSKGK
+459 PRKNKGK
-467 KNRR
+467 KNRK